1 MGHKRPCLYMS
12 GTSEVPQLAAPLCAT
27 PKSAGVGHEETLPRR
42 PKSVWLSR
50 AGFDPRSAR
59 PARQAGPGC
68 RRGYGVAGI
77 ERDEFIRRIAAAILS
92 GRRKSGCTQPIHRTQ
107 SPCDVCRGQGYSGPR
122 PRVLTRELG
131 KYHQTT
137 APRGFEGAARSVNT
151 VSSSTGEPGGDRRKA
166 N

>member
-1 MGHKRPCLYMS
+1 MEQRRPERAPRSPSFAS
-12 GTSEVPQLAAPLCAT
+12 GASRRKTPTTSSAAPN
-27 PKSAGVGHEETLPRR
+27 
-42 PKSVWLSR
+42 
-50 AGFDPRSAR
+50 AR

-151 VSSSTGEPGGDRRKA
+151 VSGSTGEPGGDRRKA